1 MTHNTSRCS
10 RRTVLRRGAVLA
22 GASVLGLASSG
33 NAAAD
38 PGKPDFSP
46 RVWGDGE
53 EWGTKVTG
61 TFEEP
66 KKKHNLDKLFILTT
80 NHQHPSD
87 HENHEDHHPHPLP
100 DAQLPVSEAAP
111 GNPAYNG
118 GRWWTHTATWTH
130 QGVHDH
136 SGSVPLLT
144 RYGPENDSS
153 SILFHE
159 KLGHIEITEGSPDT
173 TPDFF
178 RCPLLP
184 VKDE

>member
-1 MTHNTSRCS
+1 MTPNTTQRS
-10 RRTVLRRGAVLA
+10 RRTVLRHGAVLA
-22 GASVLGLASSG
+22 GAGILGLASSG
-33 NAAAD
+33 SATAD

-66 KKKHNLDKLFILTT
+66 EKKHNLDKLFVLTT
-80 NHQHPSD
+80 DHQHPPD
-87 HENHEDHHPHPLP
+87 HEHHAGHHPHPLP
-100 DAQLPVSEAAP
+100 DGQLPVSEAAP
-111 GNPAYNG
+111 GNPTYNG

-130 QGVHDH
+130 QGIHDH
-136 SGSVPLLT
+136 GGSVPLLT
-144 RYGPENDSS
+144 RYGPADDSS
-153 SILFHE
+153 SILFHQN
-159 KLGHIEITEGSPDT
+159 LGHIEITEGADG

>member
-1 MTHNTSRCS
+1 M
-10 RRTVLRRGAVLA
+10 
-22 GASVLGLASSG
+22 LGLVSSG
-33 NAAAD
+33 SATAD

-53 EWGTKVTG
+53 QWGTKVTG

-66 KKKHNLDKLFILTT
+66 KKKHNLDKLFVLTT
-80 NHQHPSD
+80 DHQHPPD
-87 HENHEDHHPHPLP
+87 HGDHAGHHPHPLP
-100 DAQLPVSEAAP
+100 DGQLPVSEAAP

-130 QGVHDH
+130 QGIHDH
-136 SGSVPLLT
+136 GGSVPLLT
-144 RYGPENDSS
+144 RYGPADDPS

-159 KLGHIEITEGSPDT
+159 NLGHIEITEGSPDD

-184 VKDE
+184 VKNE

>member
-1 MTHNTSRCS
+1 MSHNTIRRS
-10 RRTVLRRGAVLA
+10 RRTVLGYGAVLA
-22 GASVLGLASSG
+22 GAGMLGLASSG
-33 NAAAD
+33 SAAAD

-66 KKKHNLDKLFILTT
+66 EKKHNLDKLFVLTT
-80 NHQHPSD
+80 DHQHPPD
-87 HENHEDHHPHPLP
+87 HGDHKGHHPHPLP
-100 DAQLPVSEAAP
+100 DGQLPVSEAAP

-118 GRWWTHTATWTH
+118 GRWWTHTARWTH
-130 QGVHDH
+130 RGIHDH
-136 SGSVPLLT
+136 GGSVPLLT
-144 RYGPENDSS
+144 RYGPADDPS
-153 SILFHE
+153 SIRFHE
-159 KLGHIEITEGSPDT
+159 DLGHIEITPGSPDDK
-173 TPDFF
+173 PDFF